1 MEAVIALPAVVL
13 EAQPD
18 YRDLVSAICR
28 RVGLQPECVTDAAVV
43 LHRSTAPD
51 CHLIVADAELLGGT
65 SGVAAVR
72 SRSSVPLVILDG
84 PGSPERFLEA
94 GADYHVAKPFA
105 PSLLRSVVQAV
116 LRRAGTVVPV
126 PRDRMA
132 LGGAVFEPGRRRL
145 TAESSRLTLAAREA
159 DLLEFL
165 ALNAGRVVSRSQII
179 EGAWGGEAEATDGA
193 VVSAVYRLRRKL
205 EAADAS
211 VSIATEPGLG
221 YRLCVDGAVVPR
233 SRAHVHDRDLEGE
246 LSRPLS

>member
-1 MEAVIALPAVVL
+1 MPAVVL

-18 YRDLVSAICR
+18 YRELVSAICR
-28 RVGLQPECVTDAAVV
+28 RVGLEPDCLPDAAAV

-51 CHLIVADAELLGGT
+51 CHLVIADADLLGGT
-65 SGVAAVR
+65 AGVTAVR
-72 SRSSVPLVILDG
+72 SRSQVPLVVLDG

-105 PSLLRSVVQAV
+105 PSLLRSVLQAV
-116 LRRAGTVVPV
+116 LRRAGTIVPL
-126 PRDRMA
+126 PRDRLAIGM
-132 LGGAVFEPGRRRL
+132 AVFEPGRRRL
-145 TAESSRLTLAAREA
+145 SADHSRLTLPAREA

-205 EAADAS
+205 ESVDAAIC
-211 VSIATEPGLG
+211 IATEPGLG
-221 YRLCVDGAVVPR
+221 YRLCVDGEAVPR
-233 SRAHVHDRDLEGE
+233 TRAHVHAGE
-246 LSRPLS
+246 ASRLPS

>member
-1 MEAVIALPAVVL
+1 MPAVVL

-28 RVGLQPECVTDAAVV
+28 RVGLEPECVSDAAVV
-43 LHRSTAPD
+43 LHRAGARD
-51 CHLIVADAELLGGT
+51 CHLVIADAEQLGGT
-65 SGVAAVR
+65 AGVAAVR
-72 SRSSVPLVILDG
+72 ARSQVPLVVLDG

-94 GADYHVAKPFA
+94 GADYHVPKPFA

-116 LRRAGTVVPV
+116 LRRAATVAPLH
-126 PRDRMA
+126 RDHLA
-132 LGGAVFEPGRRRL
+132 IGHAVFEPGRRRL
-145 TAESSRLTLAAREA
+145 SADHSRLTLPAREA

-205 EAADAS
+205 ESVDAA
-211 VSIATEPGLG
+211 VRIATETGLG
-221 YRLCVDGAVVPR
+221 YRLCVDGELVPR
-233 SRAHVHDRDLEGE
+233 TRTHAHTGESRRVP
-246 LSRPLS
+246 S